1 MILILQF
8 YLDVHNWVAVC
19 MVNKGFRSFLVHSD
33 SSNLVIFLRVSQMK
47 RIFIPHDCSLLERP
61 HTDTQCC
68 TLAEWPFS
76 WCAQE
81 KQWSQWIEA
90 RNNLSSKNRIFF
102 KLAAIIN
109 VSNASGTVGLNNL
122 TDNDSLNK
130 LIFSM
135 VQMAQNIK
143 KV

>member
-1 MILILQF
+1 M
-8 YLDVHNWVAVC
+8 
-19 MVNKGFRSFLVHSD
+19 
-33 SSNLVIFLRVSQMK
+33 
-47 RIFIPHDCSLLERP
+47 
-61 HTDTQCC
+61 
-68 TLAEWPFS
+68 
-76 WCAQE
+76 
-81 KQWSQWIEA
+81 
-90 RNNLSSKNRIFF
+90 SSKNIIFF

-109 VSNASGTVGLNNL
+109 VSNTSGTVGLNNL